1 MCLTIFSPDIW
12 PGEGFSYCL
21 RICSGA
27 TRILTEWSPSLYR
40 DDALSNVGPIA
51 YSPAGLEIGAGP
63 VSWGGGESV
72 GGRAGWGG
80 GRARAGE
87 GRGRI
92 IAVRGGGG
100 GRTHAGEGQLG
111 RGWGAGWVRLQE

>member
-40 DDALSNVGPIA
+40 DDALSIPRPMPLVHDLMCSSFQPYWIAVKTTPRPAARGLGNRCHILKGPA
-51 YSPAGLEIGAGP
+51 SPEGP
-63 VSWGGGESV
+63 VVS
-72 GGRAGWGG
+72 RQ
-80 GRARAGE
+80 
-87 GRGRI
+87 
-92 IAVRGGGG
+92 
-100 GRTHAGEGQLG
+100 H
-111 RGWGAGWVRLQE
+111 